1 MADEMLGYD
10 EDKAV
15 DFIRQF
21 LPADIRDKYTDDE
34 ILFVVDCIWDY
45 YESKGLLELSSD
57 LDEEEEIDVA
67 DLTAYVKKA
76 LKKDGEIVMDDAD
89 LEYVV
94 KGELAYEETLDVFGD

>member
-89 LEYVV
+89 LAYVV

>member
-1 MADEMLGYD
+1 MIGYD

-15 DFIRQF
+15 EFIREF

-45 YESKGLLELSSD
+45 YESKGLLELSAD
-57 LDEEEEIDVA
+57 VDDEEELDTS
-67 DLTAYVKKA
+67 DLTTYVRKA
-76 LKKDGEIVMDDAD
+76 LRKDGEIVMDDAD
-89 LEYVV
+89 LEYIV